1 MTAPWPMRPL
11 SEEEF
16 NRLDTAN
23 SAEARYFHAKSFLEE
38 WRKEVMQK

>member
-1 MTAPWPMRPL
+1 MNLWPMRPL
-11 SEEEF
+11 SDEEF
-16 NRLDTAN
+16 AKLKDAY